1 MNWKSRF
8 SIEAVSAMVLV
19 SFGGGFIPTAS
30 ACEGNACSLYSI
42 SAAGRIYNND
52 LKNKITVQGC
62 TQPTS
67 ATSGASACVGSK
79 FNETIAPS
87 GSWSGPVPGKDMKLI
102 VLTAKVVPSEP
113 VSKATS
119 LGCTVTQL
127 RSPEGSKCVD
137 RGSQDVFAGYT
148 NIHVLRC
155 HGDSME
161 CCINTKEGYFN
172 DCRPIVLYPRPSNV
186 PKVDVVCE
194 TLKSEKGVWTAD
206 PKSIKQDPDKK
217 HCTEVFTCSSP
228 PADKLS
234 ADERKCTAVI
244 SVNKTTT
251 LQGACVDDKCGS
263 CNVGTPNTP
272 CDVSFRGSKP

>member
-8 SIEAVSAMVLV
+8 SIEAVSAIVLI
-19 SFGGGFIPTAS
+19 SFGGGFISTAS

-62 TQPTS
+62 MQPTK
-67 ATSGASACVGSK
+67 ATSGESACVGSK

-102 VLTAKVVPSEP
+102 VLTAKVVPSAP
-113 VSKATS
+113 AVMNVKSF
-119 LGCTVTQL
+119 GCTATQME
-127 RSPEGSKCVD
+127 SPEGATCIG
-137 RGSQDVFAGYT
+137 RATQDLRAGYT

-161 CCINTKEGYFN
+161 CCIKLGENGFGGCEPNGPYT
-172 DCRPIVLYPRPSNV
+172 RPSNV
-186 PKVDVVCE
+186 PKTGVLCE

-206 PKSIKQDPDKK
+206 PRSIKQASDKN
-217 HCTEVFTCSSP
+217 HCTEVFTCGSP

-251 LQGACVDDKCGS
+251 LQGACFDDKCGS

-272 CDVSFRGSKP
+272 CDVSFRKP